1 MAYEGFK
8 DLARRK
14 TADNI
19 LHDKAFNMARN
30 PTYDGYQRVLILIIH
45 KFFDKNTSGSGA
57 ENEVMSDQ

>member
-1 MAYEGFK
+1 M
-8 DLARRK
+8 ARRK
-14 TADNI
+14 TANNI
-19 LHDKAFNMARN
+19 LHDKAFNMAKN